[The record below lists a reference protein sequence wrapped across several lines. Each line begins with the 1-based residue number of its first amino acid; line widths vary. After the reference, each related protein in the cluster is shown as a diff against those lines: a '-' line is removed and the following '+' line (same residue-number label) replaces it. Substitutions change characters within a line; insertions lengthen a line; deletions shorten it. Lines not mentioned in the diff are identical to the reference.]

1 MAENREITLFSE
13 PEELIAWA
21 EAYDK
26 QINLSLE
33 DAALLLNYMEGHDY
47 AIGTDAEGKMYRQDM
62 AEENGEIEP
71 YPIDDVIDKVYE
83 WNYDLILHAEAKK
96 DDPKDFQEYCEFQK
110 KYDSLKADERVLDRL
125 FEKTRHAKEIDEVA
139 TALVEA
145 FISNLEGKGNLDKA
159 AATIAEGIKDYSTD
173 KRGR

>member
-1 MAENREITLFSE
+1 M
-13 PEELIAWA
+13 
-21 EAYDK
+21 
-26 QINLSLE
+26 
-33 DAALLLNYMEGHDY
+33 
-47 AIGTDAEGKMYRQDM
+47 
-62 AEENGEIEP
+62 
-71 YPIDDVIDKVYE
+71 
-83 WNYDLILHAEAKK
+83 
-96 DDPKDFQEYCEFQK
+96 
-110 KYDSLKADERVLDRL
+110 LDRL

>member
-1 MAENREITLFSE
+1 MEKNLQLITE
-13 PEELIAWA
+13 PEKLMAWL
-21 EAYDK
+21 D
-26 QINLSLE
+26 NN
-33 DAALLLNYMEGHDY
+33 DLLLTLYEKEAKVLLGYLEGHDY
-47 AIGTDAEGKMYRQDM
+47 AIGVVDKKMVRVDICD
-62 AEENGEIEP
+62 ENYEYED
-71 YPIDDVIDKVYE
+71 YTIDEFIDTVCE

-145 FISNLEGKGNLDKA
+145 FISNLEGKGNVDKA
-159 AATIAEGIKDYSTD
+159 VATIAERIKDYSTD

>member
-1 MAENREITLFSE
+1 MSCLFYWKGAGDGRKEADIIVGGDNRAFFSFKE
-13 PEELIAWA
+13 
-21 EAYDK
+21 K
-26 QINLSLE
+26 G
-33 DAALLLNYMEGHDY
+33 M
-47 AIGTDAEGKMYRQDM
+47 
-62 AEENGEIEP
+62 
-71 YPIDDVIDKVYE
+71 ID
-83 WNYDLILHAEAKK
+83 NPKK

-145 FISNLEGKGNLDKA
+145 FISNLEGKGDLDKA